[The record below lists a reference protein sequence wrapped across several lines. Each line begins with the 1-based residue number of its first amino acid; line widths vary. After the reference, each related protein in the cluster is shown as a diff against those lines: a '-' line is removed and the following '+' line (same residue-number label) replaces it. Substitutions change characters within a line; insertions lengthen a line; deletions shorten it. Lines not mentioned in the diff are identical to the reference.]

1 MGYHDAMPMGY
12 HEPNSREDSCVWSGS
27 VMSLGAISS
36 PRPHANASR
45 SRESVDAGEMRTS
58 YDAARRE
65 GEDASGIVAEW

>member
-1 MGYHDAMPMGY
+1 ML
-12 HEPNSREDSCVWSGS
+12 
-27 VMSLGAISS
+27 LGAVSS

-45 SRESVDAGEMRTS
+45 SRESVDAGEMRTP